1 MEKNMTKLNMSDLNR
16 FFLGFDRIDSQLLNN
31 LQYPAGS
38 YPRYNIVKVGDTG
51 YRLEIALPGWNIE
64 DIEVTLDKNILKVE
78 GTKKQVEKDD
88 EVFIY
93 KGLSG
98 KAFERTFR
106 VVENT
111 KVQKA
116 YMKNG
121 LLCISL
127 YEEIPESLKPRK
139 IAIQHE

>member
-1 MEKNMTKLNMSDLNR
+1 MTKLNISDLNR

-31 LQYPAGS
+31 LQYPVGS
-38 YPRYNIVKVGDTG
+38 YPRYNIIKVGDIG
-51 YRLEIALPGWNIE
+51 YRLEVALPGWNIE
-64 DIEVTLDKNILKVE
+64 DINVTLDKNVLKVE
-78 GTKKQVEKDD
+78 GTSKQVQEEN

-98 KAFERTFR
+98 KAFERTFS
-106 VVENT
+106 VAENI